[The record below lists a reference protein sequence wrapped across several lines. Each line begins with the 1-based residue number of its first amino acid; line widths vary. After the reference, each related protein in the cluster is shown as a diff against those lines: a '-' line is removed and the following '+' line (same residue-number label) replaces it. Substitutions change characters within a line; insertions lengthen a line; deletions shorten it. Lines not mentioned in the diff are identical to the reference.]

1 MNEKKMTPLQLFL
14 VFFKIGIF
22 TFGGGWGIVA
32 QMQNE
37 FAEDRK
43 VLAQED
49 LLDIVSLGRSLPGT
63 MAGNVAYLFGF
74 RQAGVIG
81 GAAALIGITT
91 PPLLVLAVI
100 TVFYSAAK
108 DNVYFAAAM
117 KGVRATVAP
126 IIFSALLKLW
136 KSAFPKPLCYAIFA
150 VAAALSFFFKISAI
164 YLILMGV
171 VIGLRFGGQAEAKP
185 AAAGPASGTAAESAK
200 DGKEAS
206 K

>member
-1 MNEKKMTPLQLFL
+1 
-14 VFFKIGIF
+14 
-22 TFGGGWGIVA
+22 
-32 QMQNE
+32 
-37 FAEDRK
+37 
-43 VLAQED
+43 
-49 LLDIVSLGRSLPGT
+49 
-63 MAGNVAYLFGF
+63 
-74 RQAGVIG
+74 
-81 GAAALIGITT
+81 
-91 PPLLVLAVI
+91 
-100 TVFYSAAK
+100 
-108 DNVYFAAAM
+108 M

-171 VIGLRFGGQAEAKP
+171 VIGLLFGGEDKAKP
-185 AAAGPASGTAAESAK
+185 AAAGPASGTTADK

>member
-1 MNEKKMTPLQLFL
+1 MDEKKLSPLKLFL

-37 FAEDRK
+37 FAENRK
-43 VLAQED
+43 VLSSED

-74 RQAGVIG
+74 RQTGVIG
-81 GAAALIGITT
+81 GVSALIGITL

-136 KSAFPKPLCYAIFA
+136 KSAFPKPLCYAVFA
-150 VAAALSFFFKISAI
+150 GAAALSFFLKISAV
-164 YLILMGV
+164 YLIVMGII
-171 VIGLRFGGQAEAKP
+171 IGLIFGGEAKNK
-185 AAAGPASGTAAESAK
+185 ASAG
-200 DGKEAS
+200 GKEAG